1 MPIVSFSFLVSGQR
15 EGTVF
20 PKEVTLHPGR
30 ALSKPSCGA
39 LRKSKACSVLSSLLW
54 GEGLFVLF
62 SGFACFNRE
71 FSSPGLDKVK
81 VLVKCQFEG
90 NVAWLNHLKASSQ
103 GKHVEKYLVLLRGYP
118 KKQRVQTAWE
128 SLQAQWELGLP
139 FRKQYGSV
147 SENMQNVE
155 RCTEENTRKMDQQEL
170 ILSSSC

>member
-1 MPIVSFSFLVSGQR
+1 MVTSSISAVLKTPCCLRPGDRDSMWHEVGQKMWWSPLSLASRIPTWDVGKARLLSPGGQNGRISCFLFITCKTLSKALSRVWMPIVSFSFLVSGQR

-81 VLVKCQFEG
+81 VLVKC
-90 NVAWLNHLKASSQ
+90 
-103 GKHVEKYLVLLRGYP
+103 
-118 KKQRVQTAWE
+118 
-128 SLQAQWELGLP
+128 
-139 FRKQYGSV
+139 
-147 SENMQNVE
+147 
-155 RCTEENTRKMDQQEL
+155 
-170 ILSSSC
+170 